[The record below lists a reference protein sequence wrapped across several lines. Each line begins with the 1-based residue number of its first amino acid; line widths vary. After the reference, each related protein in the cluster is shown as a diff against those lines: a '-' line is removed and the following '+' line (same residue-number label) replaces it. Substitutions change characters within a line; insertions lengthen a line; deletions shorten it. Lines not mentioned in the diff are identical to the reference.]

1 MDTTT
6 IKAKVS
12 LTSFIDFMITPDA
25 QKVRKVREIKN
36 YQYTRGKD
44 YWLSL
49 RECLVDVHSNGDISL
64 LDDLLKDTPKNRYN
78 NYKNAIKGYH
88 KFFKGVKELD
98 WFDPPKGAWTLDNFS
113 CNVNPELG
121 IYING
126 IPHLVKLYF
135 KEDTTSAEII
145 LHKARV
151 STIGY
156 LMDEALQERCP
167 AGTRM
172 AVLNVKKGQ
181 LITPEAAGKD
191 TWIALKASVRHF
203 MDIWDEV

>member
-1 MDTTT
+1 MENV
-6 IKAKVS
+6 KAKIS

-25 QKVRKVREIKN
+25 QKVRKVREIKH
-36 YQYTRGKD
+36 YEYSRGKD

-49 RECLVDVHSNGDISL
+49 RECLVEVHSKGDISL
-64 LDDLLKDTPKNRYN
+64 LDKLLNETPKSRYN

-88 KFFKGVKELD
+88 KFFKSIKEMD
-98 WFDPPKGAWTLDNFS
+98 WFDPPKGYWVFENFA

-121 IYING
+121 LYING
-126 IPHLVKLYF
+126 IPYLVKLYF

-156 LMDEALQERCP
+156 LMDETLRELCP

-181 LITPEAAGKD
+181 LIQPEIGGKD

-203 MDIWDEV
+203 IDIWDEV